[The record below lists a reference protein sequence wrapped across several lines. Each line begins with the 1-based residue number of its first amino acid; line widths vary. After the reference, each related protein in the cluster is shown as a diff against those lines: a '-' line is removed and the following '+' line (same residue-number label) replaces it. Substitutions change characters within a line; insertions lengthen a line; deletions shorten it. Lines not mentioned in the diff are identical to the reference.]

1 MKMKVQSV
9 LLYGKE
15 SAIPSKD
22 LVELLGFG
30 DTRHLQKQIERERA
44 AGAVILSDSQGGG
57 YYLSNDPNELRRFIR
72 TLYARAR
79 NTMKAAK
86 SAEMALDA
94 ATGQESI
101 ERWYE

>member
-44 AGAVILSDSQGGG
+44 AGAVILPFPIFFSGGI
-57 YYLSNDPNELRRFIR
+57 YER
-72 TLYARAR
+72 T
-79 NTMKAAK
+79 
-86 SAEMALDA
+86 
-94 ATGQESI
+94 
-101 ERWYE
+101 